1 MAASTYLY
9 RNVSVAGSARKFT
22 LSAWLKR
29 GEMALT
35 NGSYWSSNEDSA
47 NYTQVMINDAD
58 RLEVR
63 AQISSSYVMRKI
75 TNQLFRDPGAW
86 YHIVVAIDTE
96 ESVANDRN
104 KIYINGV
111 RYTGTWDTDTDVTLN
126 QDLSL
131 NTTSS
136 ELRIGRDKAS
146 GYWSGDMAHVHYI
159 DGTQYAASDFGEF
172 DSTSGIWI
180 AEPSPSVTYGTNGF
194 FLKFQDT
201 SAFGDDSSGNNNDMT
216 MSGTITQTKDNPDNN
231 FCTMNSLENYY
242 ANQTFTQGNNTI
254 KSDHPAPA
262 VGTIGLTSGKWYWE
276 GKAIVST
283 SGNDWQFGING
294 NQVEATSD
302 DIGNHA
308 NDYGYRGVD
317 GDIRRNGSNNSY
329 GDSYTAGDIIGC
341 AVDLTNNKLYFSKN
355 GVWQDSGDPT
365 SGATGTGAFS
375 IVNAA
380 VDTPQGYFRPSAG
393 ANASANDYT
402 WSMNFGNGYF
412 GTTAVA
418 SANADDAGLGSF
430 EYDVPAG
437 YYAICTTNLGDQS

>member
-1 MAASTYLY
+1 MASTVLS
-9 RNVSVAGSARKFT
+9 RTPGSVGNRRKWTFSTWMKIAGLGTSRT
-22 LSAWLKR
+22 LFGSPSDGSNYNQIWFSGNHFRFDQQTSGSTVASLKPSR
-29 GEMALT
+29 
-35 NGSYWSSNEDSA
+35 
-47 NYTQVMINDAD
+47 
-58 RLEVR
+58 
-63 AQISSSYVMRKI
+63 
-75 TNQLFRDPGAW
+75 LFRDVGAW
-86 YHIVVAIDTE
+86 YHIVCVWDSDNAT
-96 ESVANDRN
+96 AGDRMI
-104 KIYINGV
+104 IYTNGV
-111 RYTGTWDTDTDVTLN
+111 RETAFANEGNPALN
-126 QDLSL
+126 LDSYV
-131 NTTSS
+131 NSTSYPL
-136 ELRIGRDKAS
+136 EVGGMNS
-146 GYWSGDMAHVHYI
+146 GEYFNGSMAHSHFC
-159 DGTQYAASDFGEF
+159 DGYAYAASDFAET
-172 DSTSGIWI
+172 DSTSGIWV
-180 AEPSPSVTYGTNGF
+180 AKTSPSVSYGTNGF
-194 FLKFQDT
+194 FLKYQDT
-201 SAFGDDSSGNNNDMT
+201 SAFGDDSSGNTNDFT
-216 MSGTITQTKDNPDNN
+216 LSGTMTQTKDSPDNN
-231 FCTMNSLENYY
+231 FCTMNPLENYY

-262 VGTIGLTSGKWYWE
+262 VGTVGLTSGKWYWE

-317 GDIRRNGSNNSY
+317 GDIRRNSSNNSY

-375 IVNAA
+375 IVTAA
-380 VDTPQGYFRPSAG
+380 VDTPLGYFAPSAG

-418 SANADDAGLGSF
+418 SANADDAGIGSF